1 MTHVTNSILKE
12 LPTKHSDYILRA
24 YFDKQIEF
32 ARDYKEVIDR
42 QPAAAERIGENSIL
56 VEGKAPADPQHPKI
70 SLNLKW
76 FTGVL
81 TVVAAVFL
89 KWSK

>member
-12 LPTKHSDYILRA
+12 LPTKHSDHILRA

-56 VEGKAPADPQHPKI
+56 E
-70 SLNLKW
+70 
-76 FTGVL
+76 
-81 TVVAAVFL
+81 
-89 KWSK
+89 